1 MSQSQITSTLIL
13 NYFKSRGMDTS
24 KDQSQN
30 PEFMR
35 TYRELAETIRKWH
48 DGEDRDEARREL
60 EEMRLAFKERD
71 SLRKYSARLADI
83 SVKEKNAI
91 RSAGARVKSATIAAR
106 AKVETSRERGFGSV
120 VAKLE
125 AELSN
130 VPSTKG
136 AADRLA
142 TAIAG
147 SLTAEGEYGGIP
159 SSTYTK
165 VLDWAAE
172 RNIDF
177 RDPTVL
183 DSLKDNQATYASMK
197 RFVQRAKTADDA
209 QRNLEAQLDAED
221 ATQAKLLAAL
231 DKTKADDV
239 DTVADLQRQLQLST
253 AKSAELV
260 EGMDI
265 GTDEATVSA
274 RIAKID
280 KENETLKM
288 LEARLAQMDA
298 QLNAG
303 TGPLSEDTIIR
314 GRIADVIG
322 RDNFRQ
328 WAKDNGYTEDDIGYV
343 RYDENNRAIMST
355 FAPGAKTIRAM
366 NQFEH
371 QSTNPNRHSRFLG
384 PSSRTNEIHV
394 FDMVVDPAT
403 VERFKHSDGKWVIS
417 TDEDG
422 IERYVTEGESR
433 DYLSRY
439 VRPTVKV
446 GVGDDGKAYLKAGSE
461 ANPVYY
467 EVDGET
473 GKPINGAYYERV
485 DGPKTWVPK
494 AGDLGLVLR
503 DAEGNATRYLQAED
517 LADVGAVDFSV
528 ATTEDRQAL
537 NSEYGDLNISV
548 VDSPPA
554 AATRTVTARRLK
566 TDAMDVYHGQGG
578 QNHRSYIDVSTNLEF
593 RIDPTEIK
601 NLKSYQTKS
610 DTNFKD
616 FANFLGSRRQTR
628 IAEKAQDTSEIE
640 YEEKMVNGVMTREY
654 GSTKLNVFDKLQG
667 KITGPDLKP
676 DKAEKSAI
684 TQERAVEA
692 VQEDRQ
698 LAQDALDVALQDREA
713 AEKRHTE
720 AAEGS
725 QERRDAYAEMVAA
738 QKVVR
743 KSVKALSK
751 IERKLARKAD
761 PAARVTGAELTD
773 DGDVTDAAEL
783 VDAPTTTRT
792 EPAPGEEDV
801 DTDEPRSRTD
811 IVTGE
816 DIDVTSIA
824 ERGAVLDEA
833 RALAEDLSLSRI
845 SADPTAY
852 LRRLKRAYELS
863 DNDPKYLPLIAMA
876 QTEAG
881 YLNDAQKTLD
891 QYTQT
896 EGVDIGP
903 DSMAAWVTE
912 YLGSTKQERAIARE
926 AFDASMA
933 DREFDTTPMADDY
946 VSILA
951 NIPDIVASGD
961 TTGALAVGQQRREG
975 THFDQQAARKKRK
988 EEADAALAEANRI
1001 EAERAAA
1008 ERAETEVSEATDPS
1022 PVEQTGQDVTETVG
1036 RGVGAQAALSGLESQ
1051 RLLEG
1056 SKDVEAIARADAAAA
1071 QRIRDQMAQDA
1082 AVVQGTEE
1090 DDDSASEAEQLA
1102 EDRERQA
1109 KADELIASLGTETPS
1124 TRESEADETV
1134 RLAQEQATGDRTV
1147 ADLLATPAT
1156 PAELEIAQ
1164 KRETAT
1170 EQREEEEKDKQ
1181 KKDAQIAQ
1189 QAAAG
1194 EGLESA
1200 NATNDPNVRMVEDTD
1215 DEDDVF
1221 NIQLQS
1227 PGPEIIPKDAE
1238 IIPKDAEIIPEDE
1251 GGPSLKPEAAKGPT
1265 GAQSKQR
1272 AQILA
1277 ALQGRESAESKKRD
1291 ESDKGQPS
1299 PASPTETAKAGP
1311 DTTVP
1316 SLSDKDKAEAK
1327 SLVEKMRQIQDII
1340 YEMDQSGVA

>member
-1 MSQSQITSTLIL
+1 MSQSQIMSTLIL

-35 TYRELAETIRKWH
+35 TYREIAESIRKWH
-48 DGEDRDEARREL
+48 SGEDRDEARREL

-71 SLRKYSARLADI
+71 SLRKYSADLARI
-83 SVKEKNAI
+83 SVTEKNAI

-106 AKVETSRERGFGSV
+106 ARVETSRARGFDDAVS
-120 VAKLE
+120 KLE
-125 AELSN
+125 AELAN
-130 VPSTKG
+130 TPATKG

-172 RNIDF
+172 QNIDF
-177 RDPTVL
+177 RDPKVL
-183 DSLKDNQATYASMK
+183 ESLKDSPATYASMQ
-197 RFVQRAKTADDA
+197 RFVQRAKVADDA
-209 QRNLEAQLDAED
+209 QRNLVAQLDAED

-231 DKTKADDV
+231 DKAKPSDV

-260 EGMDI
+260 EGMDM
-265 GTDEATVSA
+265 GTDEATVNA

-280 KENETLKM
+280 KENKSLKI
-288 LEARLAQMDA
+288 LEARLAKMDA
-298 QLNAG
+298 QLDAG
-303 TGPLSEDTIIR
+303 TGPLSEDEKTR
-314 GRIADVIG
+314 SQIARTIG
-322 RDNFRQ
+322 RENFRQ
-328 WAKDNGYTEDDIGYV
+328 WAKDNGYTEDEIGYV
-343 RYDENNRAIMST
+343 DYDEAGRPIMST
-355 FAPGAKTIRAM
+355 FAPGTKTFRAM
-366 NQFEH
+366 GQFEH
-371 QSTNPNRHSRFLG
+371 QATNPNRHSRFLG
-384 PSSRTNEIHV
+384 PSSHTNEIHV

-467 EVDGET
+467 EVDGD

-485 DGPKTWVPK
+485 EGPKTWVPK

-517 LADVGAVDFSV
+517 LTDVGAVDFSV

-566 TDAMDVYHGQGG
+566 TDAMDVYHGRATG

-593 RIDPTEIK
+593 RIDPAEIK

-684 TQERAVEA
+684 TQERAVA
-692 VQEDRQ
+692 ALSDDRQ
-698 LAQDALDVALQDREA
+698 AAKEVYESALRDQEA
-713 AEKRHTE
+713 AKESFGLAADANDANPTE
-720 AAEGS
+720 ANKAARKKAYSEMQS
-725 QERRDAYAEMVAA
+725 ANIVANKAADAYRKVERKAA
-738 QKVVR
+738 Q
-743 KSVKALSK
+743 AG
-751 IERKLARKAD
+751 D
-761 PAARVTGAELTD
+761 PAARASGYPLTD

-792 EPAPGEEDV
+792 EPAPTRQDALDILEGEVATERVPD
-801 DTDEPRSRTD
+801 PM
-811 IVTGE
+811 TGKIRE
-816 DIDVTSIA
+816 VPVA

-903 DSMAAWVTE
+903 DSEAAWVAE
-912 YLGSTKQERAIARE
+912 YLGSTRQKRAQKRE
-926 AFDASMA
+926 AFDARMSAYM
-933 DREFDTTPMADDY
+933 DKQFDVTPIPPDPTEGVPDVVATGY
-946 VSILA
+946 LQGSIDEGELRRRGIA
-951 NIPDIVASGD
+951 PDQIAALQKQKD
-961 TTGALAVGQQRREG
+961 EAAAAAALAKSKTAIDSG
-975 THFDQQAARKKRK
+975 TGVPTQYEIMKGMQEATGLTEDQIAERQAKQIAERQAAENLRDRLITGKGTIEIDKPPEGRSASEVAQQLEIDAAMAETPPVDLK
-988 EEADAALAEANRI
+988 ETAALAEQRTPPVD
-1001 EAERAAA
+1001 ESQER
-1008 ERAETEVSEATDPS
+1008 
-1022 PVEQTGQDVTETVG
+1022 VEQSDALIADLEKKADDVT
-1036 RGVGAQAALSGLESQ
+1036 
-1051 RLLEG
+1051 
-1056 SKDVEAIARADAAAA
+1056 
-1071 QRIRDQMAQDA
+1071 
-1082 AVVQGTEE
+1082 
-1090 DDDSASEAEQLA
+1090 
-1102 EDRERQA
+1102 
-1109 KADELIASLGTETPS
+1109 
-1124 TRESEADETV
+1124 
-1134 RLAQEQATGDRTV
+1134 QEINRKR
-1147 ADLLATPAT
+1147 
-1156 PAELEIAQ
+1156 EIAT
-1164 KRETAT
+1164 K
-1170 EQREEEEKDKQ
+1170 QREKEKEDKR
-1181 KKDAQIAQ
+1181 KKDAQIAR

-1194 EGLESA
+1194 EGLAPA
-1200 NATNDPNVRMVEDTD
+1200 NVTDDPNVRTVDDTDTVEDTD
-1215 DEDDVF
+1215 D
-1221 NIQLQS
+1221 
-1227 PGPEIIPKDAE
+1227 K
-1238 IIPKDAEIIPEDE
+1238 DE

-1265 GAQSKQR
+1265 GAQNKQR